1 MRHNETGGGGH
12 GLVVMM
18 VMNTSSRAAAAAA
31 AFPLCTGTC
40 IGHGSA
46 AEMPCGSDCIHW
58 RCWWLPLPSHFF
70 FLLPFL
76 LLHRCVTRLQIGGS
90 RQVFVCCACSFQLL
104 LVL

>member
-58 RCWWLPLPSHFF
+58 RCWWLPLPFHFF
-70 FLLPFL
+70 FLLPFQ
-76 LLHRCVTRLQIGGS
+76 LLHRCVTRCVCVCVLMEGERGC
-90 RQVFVCCACSFQLL
+90 VF
-104 LVL
+104 